1 MKKGLVVVRTGEVKM
16 NEPIGYISLS
26 RKIMYWDKYTDGN
39 TFRLF
44 IHLLLLAN
52 WEDKE
57 WKGISIKRGQVI
69 TSINKLAN
77 QIQLTTQQTR
87 TSLNKLILTNEITKY
102 ANKQYTIITIVN
114 YEKYQNNNKQNN
126 NENNNQI
133 TNDTTNKATTT
144 NNIIN
149 KQYKE
154 KYKKE
159 ILSLLLNSEFYRSRD
174 NLKQKIEEWLNY
186 KSERKEYYKE
196 TGFKSL
202 LRQIEKNIE
211 TYSEESIINLIDEC
225 MANNWKG
232 IIFDKLKDNK
242 KEQIKEKKDPYA
254 GVKRS

>member
-1 MKKGLVVVRTGEVKM
+1 M

-26 RKIMYWDKYTDGN
+26 RKIMYWDKYTDGS

-77 QIQLTTQQTR
+77 QMQLTTQQTR

-102 ANKQYTIITIVN
+102 ATKQYTIITIVN

-126 NENNNQI
+126 NQI
-133 TNDTTNKATTT
+133 TNNATNNATNNLTTT

-154 KYKKE
+154 KNKKE
-159 ILSLLLNSEFYRSRD
+159 FLSLLLDSEFYRSRD

-186 KSERKEYYKE
+186 KNERKEYYKE

-202 LRQIEKNIE
+202 LRQIEKNVE
-211 TYSEESIINLIDEC
+211 TYNEKAIIDLIDEC

-232 IIFDKLKDNK
+232 IIFDKLKDNNQEK
-242 KEQIKEKKDPYA
+242 SKNKATYQILD
-254 GVKRS
+254 